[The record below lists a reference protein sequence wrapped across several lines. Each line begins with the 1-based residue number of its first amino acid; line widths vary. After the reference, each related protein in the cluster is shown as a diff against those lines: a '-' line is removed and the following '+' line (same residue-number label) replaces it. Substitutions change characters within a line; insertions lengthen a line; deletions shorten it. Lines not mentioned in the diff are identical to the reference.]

1 MKNSKLYI
9 AILSAALSSNFLH
22 AEAEVT
28 GQVIHESADYL
39 YDGITTGTTTAHDND
54 KFKSE
59 TRIKVFVD
67 GEVNDDMTY
76 HIEAQ
81 GFKDPEAVANH
92 QSSKSYTKRDPLRE
106 AYIDTNVNDW
116 ALRLGKQQVVWGT
129 ADGMKLLDNINPT
142 DFTEMAQDQMADSRI
157 PVWMLNAE
165 KFTEDGGNFQVV
177 LSQPKENIF
186 AGLDRNISTATR
198 DNATAVVTNEKG
210 DWDTSTDYAKV
221 MDMTDATTALGHS
234 QGNPFVLLGVDS
246 ITGKKNGFLNIVP
259 DIGSIAQR
267 FYNEFSQNTVAGHAA
282 LLGAKTTTVGW
293 FASQSASTLNT
304 AFGSYQTI
312 DAFTAATDRSDDD
325 GGAGYG
331 YDGAQVLGGFA
342 SAYDTNL
349 INTASYDVYGTEK
362 KDSAFEYMQ
371 NATFSTFDAFAGA
384 KSQYV
389 YNMPDDTD
397 LDLSMRYKN
406 TLGDGSNYS
415 LNYSYAYDKNPI
427 INLSWRN
434 SSGDK
439 LTVNKVDTAT
449 NYTSLTLT
457 DSSNTRYGAFGGS
470 SSSGGEATLR
480 FEETVKRA
488 HNIGGSFD
496 TTIETDTFGPMVLR
510 LEGLYQ
516 KDVYTPIMN
525 LTELSIGNLTE
536 ALKMEKGDRFK
547 YVIGA
552 DITALTNMMISAQFI
567 QDRNLDY
574 IDTTATHNGISL
586 AKYTTDYATMHLTN
600 GFNKAAKNK
609 NFYSLYLSK
618 PYGESGQHRWNNITI
633 FEETGGYWN
642 RLDTEYSL
650 DDNTILNAE
659 LNTYWGKKDTQ
670 FGQLEDS
677 SNIQVGVKYSF

>member
-1 MKNSKLYI
+1 
-9 AILSAALSSNFLH
+9 
-22 AEAEVT
+22 
-28 GQVIHESADYL
+28 L
-39 YDGITTGTTTAHDND
+39 YDGITTGTTSAHDED
-54 KFKSE
+54 VFKNE
-59 TRIKVFVD
+59 TRLKVFID
-67 GEVNDDMTY
+67 GDVKEDMTY

-81 GFKDPEAVANH
+81 GFKDGEAVSNH
-92 QSSKSYTKRDPLRE
+92 QNGKSYTKRDALRE

-116 ALRLGKQQVVWGT
+116 AIRLGKQQVVWGT

-142 DFTEMAQDQMADSRI
+142 DFTEMAQDQMEDSRI

-165 KFTEDGGNFQVV
+165 KFTEDGGNFQIV

-186 AGLDRNISTATR
+186 AGLDRNISTTSR
-198 DNATAVVTNEKG
+198 DNETAIVTNE
-210 DWDTSTDYAKV
+210 DVAWSTSTDYAKV
-221 MDMTDATTALGHS
+221 MDTTDATSGLGHS

-267 FYNEFSQNTVAGHAA
+267 FYNEFSQSTAAGHAA
-282 LLGAKTTTVGW
+282 LQGATTTTVGW
-293 FASQSASTLNT
+293 FAAQSSATLCK
-304 AFGSYQTI
+304 AFQSYYTI
-312 DAFTAATDRSDDD
+312 KAFTCGLGRD
-325 GGAGYG
+325 GAG
-331 YDGAQVLGGFA
+331 VLGGFA

-349 INTASYDVYGTEK
+349 INTSTAASYGVEK
-362 KDSAFEYMQ
+362 ADSAFEYMQ

-389 YNMPDDTD
+389 YNMPDDAD

-415 LNYSYAYDKNPI
+415 VNYSYAYDKNPI
-427 INLSWRN
+427 INLSWRD
-434 SSGDK
+434 SSGNK
-439 LTVNKVDTAT
+439 LKVNKTDTMT
-449 NYTSLTLT
+449 KYTSLYLT
-457 DSSNTRYGAFGGS
+457 NADGTGRYGGYGS
-470 SSSGGEATLR
+470 SGTSSGEATLR
-480 FEETVKRA
+480 FEQTVERA

-496 TTIETDTFGPMVLR
+496 TTIETDALGPMVLR

-516 KDVYTPIMN
+516 KDVYTPVMN

-547 YVIGA
+547 YVIGL
-552 DITALTNMMISAQFI
+552 DITALTNMMVSAQFI

-574 IDTTATHNGISL
+574 IDTTATHNGITL

-618 PYGESGQHRWNNITI
+618 PFGESGQHRWNNITI

-642 RLDTEYSL
+642 RLDAEYSL
-650 DDNTILNAE
+650 DDNTVLNAE
-659 LNTYWGKKDTQ
+659 LNSYWGKKDTQ

-677 SNIQVGVKYSF
+677 SNIQVGLKYSF

>member
-1 MKNSKLYI
+1 M
-9 AILSAALSSNFLH
+9 
-22 AEAEVT
+22 
-28 GQVIHESADYL
+28 
-39 YDGITTGTTTAHDND
+39 
-54 KFKSE
+54 
-59 TRIKVFVD
+59 
-67 GEVNDDMTY
+67 
-76 HIEAQ
+76 
-81 GFKDPEAVANH
+81 PE
-92 QSSKSYTKRDPLRE
+92 
-106 AYIDTNVNDW
+106 
-116 ALRLGKQQVVWGT
+116 
-129 ADGMKLLDNINPT
+129 
-142 DFTEMAQDQMADSRI
+142 
-157 PVWMLNAE
+157 
-165 KFTEDGGNFQVV
+165 
-177 LSQPKENIF
+177 
-186 AGLDRNISTATR
+186 
-198 DNATAVVTNEKG
+198 
-210 DWDTSTDYAKV
+210 
-221 MDMTDATTALGHS
+221 
-234 QGNPFVLLGVDS
+234 
-246 ITGKKNGFLNIVP
+246 
-259 DIGSIAQR
+259 
-267 FYNEFSQNTVAGHAA
+267 
-282 LLGAKTTTVGW
+282 
-293 FASQSASTLNT
+293 
-304 AFGSYQTI
+304 
-312 DAFTAATDRSDDD
+312 
-325 GGAGYG
+325 
-331 YDGAQVLGGFA
+331 
-342 SAYDTNL
+342 
-349 INTASYDVYGTEK
+349 
-362 KDSAFEYMQ
+362 
-371 NATFSTFDAFAGA
+371 
-384 KSQYV
+384 
-389 YNMPDDTD
+389 DTD

-434 SSGDK
+434 SSGAK
-439 LTVNKVDTAT
+439 LTANKVDTAST
-449 NYTSLTLT
+449 YTSLTLT
-457 DSSNTRYGAFGGS
+457 DSSGTRYGAYGGS

>member
-22 AEAEVT
+22 AEPEVT
-28 GQVIHESADYL
+28 GQVIHESAEYL

-54 KFKSE
+54 QFKSE

-81 GFKDPEAVANH
+81 GFKDSKAVANH
-92 QSSKSYTKRDPLRE
+92 ESSKSYTKRDPLRE

-142 DFTEMAQDQMADSRI
+142 DFTEMAQDQMEDSRI

-198 DNATAVVTNEKG
+198 DNATAIVTNEKSS
-210 DWDTSTDYAKV
+210 WDTSADYAKV
-221 MDMTDATTALGHS
+221 MDTTDATTALGHS

-282 LLGAKTTTVGW
+282 LLGATTTTVGW
-293 FASQSASTLNT
+293 FASQSATTLNS
-304 AFGSYQTI
+304 AFSSYQTI
-312 DAFTAATDRSDDD
+312 NAFTAPTGS
-325 GGAGYG
+325 GGYG

-342 SAYDTNL
+342 GAYDTNL
-349 INTASYDVYGTEK
+349 MNTASASVYGTEK

-389 YNMPDDTD
+389 YNMPEDTD

-406 TLGDGSNYS
+406 TLEDGSNYS
-415 LNYSYAYDKNPI
+415 FNYSYAYDKNPI

-434 SSGDK
+434 SSGAK
-439 LTVNKVDTAT
+439 LTANKVDTAST
-449 NYTSLTLT
+449 YTSLTLT
-457 DSSNTRYGAFGGS
+457 DSSGTRYGAYGGS

-496 TTIETDTFGPMVLR
+496 TTIETDAFGPMVLR
-510 LEGLYQ
+510 LEGVYQ
-516 KDVYTPIMN
+516 KDVYTPVMN

-650 DDNTILNAE
+650 DDNTVLNAE